1 MRLTIVNQFFAPDL
15 SPTAHLAASLARHR
29 AEAGDEV
36 TVVTGRSGYVPGVD
50 EALAEVHDREGHG
63 GVRVLRLWT
72 PGGGKAT
79 IATRLAGYLAFHV
92 GALWRMLALPPQ
104 DVIVSLTTPPYVVVA
119 ALAHRLR
126 NRRARVVL
134 WSMDCYPDAAER
146 FGQLQPGGT
155 ASRWLRRLNRAVLPR
170 LAHVVCLDGAMLEL
184 LRSQYGRP
192 GRPPMSVIPNW
203 EPAALFPPP
212 DDDDDRAAEAWPGWA
227 AAGVA
232 HRFRLVYLGNA
243 GYGHRFDTVAAAARH
258 LDPDRHAL
266 VFVGGG
272 VRWGE
277 LERARRES
285 AAAGGAPVALLGY
298 VPKEETPLVLAGAGA
313 ALIVLD
319 DEALGVMSPSKL
331 HASLARGV
339 PVVYVGPEG
348 SNVDEAIRAFGCGVS
363 LRHGDVDGLVT
374 ALERLAAD
382 GPWRAELARAARR
395 AFDEAYADE
404 RTLPRWDA
412 VIDAAAGGR

>member
-1 MRLTIVNQFFAPDL
+1 VRIALLNQFFAPDL

-36 TVVTGRSGYVPGVD
+36 TVVTGRSGYVAGVD
-50 EALAEVHDREGHG
+50 DALARVHDHDGHG
-63 GVRVLRLWT
+63 GVRVIRLWT

-79 IATRLAGYLAFHV
+79 IATRLAGYVAFHL
-92 GALWRMLALPPQ
+92 GALWRMLTLPPQ

-146 FGQLQPGGT
+146 FGQLRPDGAVARG
-155 ASRWLRRLNRAVLPR
+155 LRRLNRAILPR

-184 LRSQYGRP
+184 LGSRYGRP

-212 DDDDDRAAEAWPGWA
+212 GDDEPPPWPGWA
-227 AAGVA
+227 AAGVDD
-232 HRFRLVYLGNA
+232 RFRLVYLGNA
-243 GYGHRFDTVAAAARH
+243 GYGHRFDTVAAAARR

-285 AAAGGAPVALLGY
+285 AAAGGAPMALLGY
-298 VPKEETPLVLAGAGA
+298 VPKEDTPRVLAGAGA

-319 DEALGVMSPSKL
+319 DDALGVMSPSKL
-331 HASLARGV
+331 HAALARGV

-348 SNVDEAIRAFGCGVS
+348 SNVDEAIRAHGCGVS
-363 LRHGDVDGLVT
+363 LRHGDVDGLVA
-374 ALERLAAD
+374 ALDRLATDPA
-382 GPWRAELARAARR
+382 WRAERSAAARR
-395 AFDEAYADE
+395 AFDEDFADT
-404 RTLPRWDA
+404 RALPRWDA
-412 VIDAAAGGR
+412 VIDGVGSG